1 VQITFG
7 TEVRERST
15 LYPHVCRAVTAATLD
30 NYTRAIYLRSIA
42 MWLLLVLVI
51 NLLLFGLMR
60 RALAGI
66 RIQQQI
72 MSFSFL
78 MIMLQIVTG
87 IAYYHISFAAIRAG
101 IAYSFGK
108 PCIWR
113 AILFDAE
120 FIPVGNIHGGT
131 HHDEVGD
138 FSKLIKFRLTFLV
151 VFSASISFIIA
162 VKANGGNTWGSLYST
177 TMWMNWLKLVAG
189 GFLVTAAANCF
200 NEVIEVD
207 LDKLMKRTM
216 DRPMP
221 AGRMTTGQGL
231 VLGLGMGMAGTYI
244 LGTLNILTGLLSVFS
259 ILLYAFAYTPL
270 KRKSPVAVFVG
281 AIPGALPALIGY
293 VAGQPHGRIDEI
305 ALILFSIQFVWQFV
319 HFWAIAWV
327 LDDDYK
333 LAGFRLLPTQSRDK
347 AARLLPLYL
356 P

>member
-1 VQITFG
+1 MKW
-7 TEVRERST
+7 
-15 LYPHVCRAVTAATLD
+15 A
-30 NYTRAIYLRSIA
+30 
-42 MWLLLVLVI
+42 
-51 NLLLFGLMR
+51 
-60 RALAGI
+60 
-66 RIQQQI
+66 
-72 MSFSFL
+72 
-78 MIMLQIVTG
+78 
-87 IAYYHISFAAIRAG
+87 
-101 IAYSFGK
+101 
-108 PCIWR
+108 
-113 AILFDAE
+113 
-120 FIPVGNIHGGT
+120 
-131 HHDEVGD
+131 D

-333 LAGFRLLPTQSRDK
+333 LAGFRLLPTQNRDK
-347 AARLLPLYL
+347 ASAVITVIFAVILVPVSLLPTIYGYGGYYVGGVSLICSLIFLYQAIGLLRTLEIAAARKLMFGSFFYL
-356 P
+356 PVVQLMFLFDFIAK